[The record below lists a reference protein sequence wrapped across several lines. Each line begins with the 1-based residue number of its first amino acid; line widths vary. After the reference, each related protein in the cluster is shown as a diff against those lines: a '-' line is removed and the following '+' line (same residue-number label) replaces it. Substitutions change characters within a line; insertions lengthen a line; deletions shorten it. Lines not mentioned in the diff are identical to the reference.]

1 MGYRSE
7 VALVT
12 TQKGYSRLMAAVA
25 CNPEAT
31 RLVIEGI
38 ENENYRA
45 DGEGNC
51 NILFHWKWIKWY
63 DDSDQI
69 RLIEDWMNVEEYDK
83 DYDEVEFNFVRI
95 GESNDDAEER
105 GNANYGLALQRSI
118 SF

>member
-12 TQKGYSRLMAAVA
+12 SKKGYSRLMAAVA

-31 RLVIEGI
+31 RLVVEGI
-38 ENENYRA
+38 ESENYV
-45 DGEGNC
+45 EQGNV
-51 NILFHWKWIKWY
+51 LFHWDWIKWY
-63 DDSDQI
+63 ADSDQI

-83 DYDEVEFNFVRI
+83 DYDDVEFQFIRI

-105 GNANYGLALQRSI
+105 GNAVYGLALNRSI